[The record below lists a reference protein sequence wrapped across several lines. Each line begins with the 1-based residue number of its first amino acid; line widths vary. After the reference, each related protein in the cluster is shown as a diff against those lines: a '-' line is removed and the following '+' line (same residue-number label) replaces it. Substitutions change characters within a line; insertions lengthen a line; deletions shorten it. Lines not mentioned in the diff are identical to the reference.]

1 MLLQWNSNLA
11 HSISPFMTQKG
22 PPLRLIEGHMGDVM
36 LEVARVRR
44 GEVAIN
50 WKNLLL
56 YFVRHCKLRA
66 QIE

>member
-1 MLLQWNSNLA
+1 
-11 HSISPFMTQKG
+11 MTQKG

-44 GEVAIN
+44 GEVAII